1 MSSLISMVKNKVVTF
16 QYYKEGNLWYNTEC
30 GFAFPVPISDTG
42 TATMLV
48 SDKAILFMRWISA
61 EVVVVEGYEKARLES
76 EKELEAQAEFYK
88 IDNSDGC

>member
-16 QYYKEGNLWYNTEC
+16 QFYKEGNLWYKTEC

-42 TATMLV
+42 TASMLA

-76 EKELEAQAEFYK
+76 EKELEDVFDN